1 MKEFIEYLVQAV
13 VDKPD
18 EVQIDQ
24 EDRDGKTTYVV
35 HVAPDD
41 LGKALGKH
49 GRIAN
54 AMRVIV
60 KASAMKEKK
69 RVYLEVAGERWEHRG
84 DEMDEESPT
93 HAIVSEGRPRAVA
106 RNAA

>member
-1 MKEFIEYLVQAV
+1 MKEFVEYLVQSV
-13 VDKPD
+13 VDKPN
-18 EVQIDQ
+18 EVIIEE
-24 EDRDGKTTYVV
+24 EDREGKTTYVV

-60 KASAMKEKK
+60 KASAMKEKR
-69 RVYLEVAGERWEHRG
+69 RVYLEVAGERYGER
-84 DEMDEESPT
+84 EEEPELLE
-93 HAIVSEGRPRAVA
+93 A
-106 RNAA
+106 

>member
-1 MKEFIEYLVQAV
+1 MKEFIEYLVQSV

-24 EDRDGKTTYVV
+24 EDREGKTTFVV
-35 HVAPDD
+35 HVAQDD

-69 RVYLEVAGERWEHRG
+69 RVYLEVAGERYEHRV
-84 DEMDEESPT
+84 DEREEHDFR
-93 HAIVSEGRPRAVA
+93 HAIVAESRAQPVA
-106 RNAA
+106 H

>member
-1 MKEFIEYLVQAV
+1 MKDFIEYLVQAV
-13 VDKPD
+13 VDKPN
-18 EVQIDQ
+18 EVKIDQ
-24 EDRDGKTTYVV
+24 EDREGKTTFVV
-35 HVAPDD
+35 HVAHDD

-69 RVYLEVAGERWEHRG
+69 RVYLEVAGERYEHRD
-84 DEMDEESPT
+84 DEASDGHS
-93 HAIVSEGRPRAVA
+93 HAVVSDTRAQPVA
-106 RNAA
+106 Y

>member
-1 MKEFIEYLVQAV
+1 MKEFIEYLVQSV

-18 EVQIDQ
+18 EVVIDE
-24 EDRDGKTTYVV
+24 EDREGKTTYVV
-35 HVAPDD
+35 HVAQDD

-60 KASAMKEKK
+60 KASAMKGKR
-69 RVYLEVAGERWEHRG
+69 RVYLEVAGDRYNEH
-84 DEMDEESPT
+84 EAEAELQP
-93 HAIVSEGRPRAVA
+93 A
-106 RNAA
+106 

>member
-1 MKEFIEYLVQAV
+1 MKEFIEYLVKAV

-18 EVQIDQ
+18 EVQIDK
-24 EDRDGKTTYVV
+24 EDREGKTTFVV
-35 HVAPDD
+35 HVAQDD

-69 RVYLEVAGERWEHRG
+69 RVYLEVAGDRYGEQ
-84 DEMDEESPT
+84 DEEYDEQHT
-93 HAIVSEGRPRAVA
+93 HAIVGGNIA
-106 RNAA
+106 

>member
-1 MKEFIEYLVQAV
+1 MLEFIEYLVQAV

-18 EVQIDQ
+18 EVKIDQ
-24 EDRDGKTTYVV
+24 EEREGKTTFVV
-35 HVAPDD
+35 HVAQDD

-69 RVYLEVAGERWEHRG
+69 RVYLEVAGDRYGQHEDDDYDDGH
-84 DEMDEESPT
+84 T
-93 HAIVSEGRPRAVA
+93 HAVVA
-106 RNAA
+106 GNVPQPVAG